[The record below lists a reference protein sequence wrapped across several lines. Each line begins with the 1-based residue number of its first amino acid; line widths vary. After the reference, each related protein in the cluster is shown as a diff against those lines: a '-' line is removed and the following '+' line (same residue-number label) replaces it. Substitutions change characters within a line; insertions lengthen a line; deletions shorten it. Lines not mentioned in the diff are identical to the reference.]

1 MGVKNKSGGNKAKK
15 QGRKHV
21 AIPTTRKVRF
31 SEHPCEVY
39 ACCEKMLGNG
49 TCLVKCID
57 GKPRRCIIRKKF
69 KGRHKSDNM
78 VAIGTWLLVGIR
90 EYETGNA
97 KDTLHNCDLIEVYRN
112 NEKDDLK
119 QNQPDKMWNLFQ
131 GIGTSSQS
139 NDAFDEEQDIGI
151 DITNKEIDTT
161 FLDSLNI
168 DGIDEETE
176 KPKENTIIFD
186 DDTEIDFD
194 DI

>member
-1 MGVKNKSGGNKAKK
+1 MGVKNKTGGNKAKK

-31 SEHPCEVY
+31 SEDPCEVY
-39 ACCEKMLGNG
+39 ACCEKMLGNS
-49 TCLVKCID
+49 TCRVKCID
-57 GKPRRCIIRKKF
+57 GKTRRCIIRKKF

-78 VAIGTWLLVGIR
+78 VTIGTWLLVGIR
-90 EYETGNA
+90 DYETGNSN
-97 KDTLHNCDLIEVYRN
+97 DTPENCDLIEVYRN
-112 NEKDDLK
+112 NEKDDLM
-119 QNQPDKMWNLFQ
+119 QNQPDKMWKLFQ

-139 NDAFDEEQDIGI
+139 NDHVDEEQDIGI

-176 KPKENTIIFD
+176 NTITFD
-186 DDTEIDFD
+186 DNTEIDID

>member
-1 MGVKNKSGGNKAKK
+1 MGVKNKTGGNKAKK

-31 SEHPCEVY
+31 SEDPCEVY
-39 ACCEKMLGNG
+39 GCCEKMLGNS
-49 TCLVKCID
+49 TCRVKCID
-57 GKPRRCIIRKKF
+57 GKTRRCIIRKKF

-78 VAIGTWLLVGIR
+78 VTIGTWLLVGIR
-90 EYETGNA
+90 DYETGNSN
-97 KDTLHNCDLIEVYRN
+97 DTPENCDLIEVYRN
-112 NEKDDLK
+112 NEKDDLM
-119 QNQPDKMWNLFQ
+119 QNQPDKMWKLFQ

-139 NDAFDEEQDIGI
+139 NDHVDDEQDIGI

-176 KPKENTIIFD
+176 NTITFD
-186 DDTEIDFD
+186 DNTEIDID

>member
-1 MGVKNKSGGNKAKK
+1 MGVKNKTGGNKAKK

-31 SEHPCEVY
+31 SEDPCEVY
-39 ACCEKMLGNG
+39 ACCEKMLGNS
-49 TCLVKCID
+49 TCRVKCID
-57 GKPRRCIIRKKF
+57 GKTRRCIIRKKF

-78 VAIGTWLLVGIR
+78 VTIGTWLLVGIR
-90 EYETGNA
+90 DYETGNSN
-97 KDTLHNCDLIEVYRN
+97 DTPENCDLIEVYRN
-112 NEKDDLK
+112 NEKDDLM
-119 QNQPDKMWNLFQ
+119 QNQPDKMWKLFQ

-139 NDAFDEEQDIGI
+139 NDHVDDEQDIGI

-176 KPKENTIIFD
+176 NTITFD
-186 DDTEIDFD
+186 DNTEIDID

>member
-1 MGVKNKSGGNKAKK
+1 MGVKNKTGGNKAKK

-21 AIPTTRKVRF
+21 ARPTTRKVRF
-31 SEHPCEVY
+31 SEDPCEVY
-39 ACCEKMLGNG
+39 ACCEKMLGNS
-49 TCLVKCID
+49 TCRVKCID
-57 GKPRRCIIRKKF
+57 GKTRRCIIRKKF

-78 VAIGTWLLVGIR
+78 VTIGTWLLVGIR
-90 EYETGNA
+90 DYETGNSN
-97 KDTLHNCDLIEVYRN
+97 DTPENCDLIEVYRN
-112 NEKDDLK
+112 NEKDDLM
-119 QNQPDKMWNLFQ
+119 QNQPDKMWKLFQ

-139 NDAFDEEQDIGI
+139 NDHVDDEQDIGI

-176 KPKENTIIFD
+176 NTITFD
-186 DDTEIDFD
+186 DNTEIDID